1 MYEFHPLLVF
11 GIGILLFVILIRFGL
26 MTWKSNMITNEYRVE
41 MACITGIKAL
51 QMNHLGKLL
60 IIIQVNLGSFE
71 ENRHFYG
78 IITDNYCIYSLF
90 QTNIWYSD
98 NPHHNEIISNTGKID
113 MKDFLKIIVGERI
126 KVWIHPDRPHLL
138 LLD

>member
-60 IIIQVNLGSFE
+60 II
-71 ENRHFYG
+71 
-78 IITDNYCIYSLF
+78 
-90 QTNIWYSD
+90 
-98 NPHHNEIISNTGKID
+98 
-113 MKDFLKIIVGERI
+113 
-126 KVWIHPDRPHLL
+126 
-138 LLD
+138 